1 MLRARKISFLKEEG
15 MSFSV
20 IIPTFQEE
28 RYIKSTLFS
37 LVEAKRY
44 GSLRGTEME
53 VIVVDS
59 GSDKTEE
66 IARRLIDKVYKLE
79 KRGISRA
86 RNFGALKSNG
96 EVLIF
101 LDADVIVPK
110 DFLKKVSSTFECLE
124 VVGATCAN
132 FPANSS
138 IFEKIFFTIYN
149 LATRF
154 CLWLPPTRLKI
165 QSRGEFLAV
174 RRKVFLR
181 LNGFNENLSCAEDG
195 ELSYRLS
202 KIGKIRFIK
211 NLAVLES
218 GRRIRK
224 WGVLRTYKTWF
235 ESWTSLTLCGRTKFD
250 AWKSIR

>member
-1 MLRARKISFLKEEG
+1 MTN
-15 MSFSV
+15 FSV

-28 RYIKSTLFS
+28 RYIKSTLLS
-37 LVEAKRY
+37 LMEAKRY
-44 GSLRGTEME
+44 ESLRGTEME

-66 IARRLIDKVYKLE
+66 IARSLIDKVYRLE
-79 KRGISRA
+79 EGGISKA
-86 RNFGALKSNG
+86 RNFGALKSCG

-101 LDADVIVPK
+101 LDADLIVPK
-110 DFLKKVSSTFECLE
+110 DFFEKVSSTFERPE

-132 FPANSS
+132 FPANPS

-165 QSRGEFLAV
+165 QARGEFLAV
-174 RRKVFLR
+174 RREAFLR
-181 LNGFNENLSCAEDG
+181 MNGFNENLSCAEDG

-211 NLAVLES
+211 DLEVLES

-224 WGVLRTYKTWF
+224 WGVLKTYKTWF
-235 ESWTSLTLCGRTKFD
+235 ESWASLTLCGRTKFD
-250 AWKSIR
+250 AWKAIR

>member
-1 MLRARKISFLKEEG
+1 MTN
-15 MSFSV
+15 FSV

-28 RYIKSTLFS
+28 RYIKSTLSS
-37 LVEAKRY
+37 LLEAKRY

-59 GSDKTEE
+59 GDDKTEE
-66 IARRLIDKVYKLE
+66 IARRLVDRVYKLE
-79 KRGISRA
+79 KRGISKA
-86 RNFGALKSNG
+86 KNFGALKSNG

-101 LDADVIVPK
+101 LDADVTISK
-110 DFLKKVSSTFECLE
+110 DFLEKVSSTFECPE

-132 FPANSS
+132 FPANPS

-149 LATRF
+149 LATRL

-165 QSRGEFLAV
+165 QARGEFLAV
-174 RRKVFLR
+174 KREVFLR
-181 LNGFNENLSCAEDG
+181 MNGFNESLPCAEDG

-202 KIGKIRFIK
+202 KVGKVQFIK
-211 NLAVLES
+211 DLVVLES
-218 GRRIRK
+218 GRRIRN

>member
-181 LNGFNENLSCAEDG
+181 LNGFNENLPCAEDG